1 MTQPGTS
8 GPVPLTSAQR
18 GIWLGDRLAGPGR
31 YHVGLSMDIMGPL
44 DPDLFEAAF
53 GAAVAETAPLR
64 ARFTVDDHGRPHQWD
79 GPSPPWTVAH
89 ADLRAEP
96 TPAAAAMAW
105 MRRDVA
111 RPFDLG
117 AGPPFRTALLRLADD
132 RFCWYLAC
140 HHLVLDGVGS
150 ALLTRRVG
158 RLYAALERGER
169 PTPAVHSLEALLTAE
184 RAYRASSEAP
194 ADRDFW
200 QARLAGAAPVRHSGT
215 AGGLAVRGGA
225 RLPAAGLAELRA
237 TARRLGVRW
246 PVLATAAGAL
256 LAHVRTGAGG
266 AGNVVLGL
274 PVTARDREASL
285 LAAGTASNILPL
297 RAQVHA
303 HRPARDLVR
312 ALADE
317 MDAVLPH
324 GRYRHEEMLHD
335 LGLTG
340 SGGSLYGL
348 AVNVLTFSYGRDF
361 AGRPAAMRNVAIGP
375 VQELSVTVY
384 PDDRRG
390 GLRIDVD
397 ADPARYGRA
406 EAAAEARRY
415 VRLLHRLATD
425 PDGDLRDSAHLSAR
439 ERRRQAPGP
448 DAPPDVA
455 PTTLPQLFERA
466 ASRFP
471 DAVAVQDADTV
482 LRYRELDAR
491 ANRLARALVRRG
503 AGPGQLVAVQL
514 PRSVDLVTALVA
526 VAKSGAAAVP
536 VDTHWPAERIRLI
549 LDATRPACV
558 LTPGEL
564 TDLLSGTDDTTNLT
578 DADRGTP
585 LLPAHPAY
593 VIHTSGSTGSPKG
606 VVVPHE
612 GPVGLL
618 TDTASRFGFGTSD
631 VWTFFHSC
639 AFDFSVWELWGALT
653 HGGRLVV
660 VPYDVARSP
669 RAFLDLLVRERV
681 TVLNQ
686 TPSAFAAL
694 DHADAED
701 PARGRELALRW
712 VIFGGDALLPRSLR
726 DWYRRHGPDTAPP
739 TLVNMYGITE
749 TTVHATRLDLTA
761 DHAEHGGSP
770 IGTAVPGTRIHVLD
784 DSLRPVP
791 TGVTGELYV
800 GGRGLAHGYLGR
812 PGLTAGRFVADPFG
826 PPGSRLYRS
835 GDLVRWTTDG
845 TLRYLARA
853 DDQLKIRGHRVEP
866 AETEAALLALDG
878 VTGAAVTAVR
888 TAADGEKRLVGYV
901 VAPHTGPAP
910 DFLDRLRRGLRAR
923 LPAHLVPAELV
934 RVGALPMTA
943 NGKLDRA
950 ALPAPGELTP
960 GELTP
965 GERETGETGE
975 TGGTGT
981 GGPDLPVFAT
991 PLEKD
996 MAGLFSELL
1005 GATRVRPDGDFFD
1018 LGGDSLRAARLAARI
1033 RTAHHADIDVRDIFD
1048 HPTVTALAAHVARC
1062 APLRATERPPSGRP
1076 DRIPLSHGQRRLW
1089 FLHRHTGADV
1099 TYNVPLTVRLTGSLD
1114 RAALAAALGDVTDR
1128 HEILRTV
1135 IEEEDGLP
1143 HQRVLPPESGRPRLV
1158 ETATTAGEL
1167 PALLSRGA
1175 RHAFRLDLEPP
1186 LRAELFTAGPGEA
1199 HTLLLLL
1206 HHIACDHASLAP
1218 LAADLE
1224 VAYTARLRG
1233 APPTGLPPL
1242 PRQYADFA
1250 LARHADSGTGGDPSA
1265 DKEGGLAHWVRVLDG
1280 LPSRIALPADRTAPP
1295 TDDGATV
1302 AFRVPAEAHRRLARL
1317 ATAERASMFMVVH
1330 TALAVLLTRLGAGTD
1345 IPVATAVADRPDPR
1359 LDALVGFFVN
1369 TLVLRTDTSGDP
1381 TFRDLLGRVRAADL
1395 AALAHQDVPFEH
1407 VVEALAPHRPETGPP
1422 LFQVMLVVTPPP
1434 PGRLDLPGLRAEVTM
1449 VGTGTAKCDLAFSL
1463 YEHRDAQGAA
1473 QGLEGVLEYRTGPFA
1488 PETARAIGERLV
1500 RLLTHMADTPDT
1512 PIGRADL
1519 LDPAER
1525 HELLNRWGATPAR
1538 PRPAVDA
1545 ARSVPERIAEHTRRA
1560 PDAVALR
1567 ADTESVTY
1575 AELDARSDLLA
1586 AHLAAAG
1593 VGPET
1598 CVAVLMERGV
1608 LYAVTALAVLKSGG
1622 VYVPL
1627 DTRAPRARQT
1637 RVIAEAGATVLVVG
1651 PQLPS
1656 GERPDGATTVLDAAD
1671 ALAAPPPTDTASPG
1685 APTDRERLACVIFT
1699 SGSTGVP
1706 KGVAITHGGILALG
1720 ADACYEPTTARR
1732 MVMHSPHSFD
1742 ASTMELWV
1750 PLLNGGETV
1759 VAPPGELDLLTLRR
1773 LITETRPTSLWLTA
1787 GLFQLVADEDPACL
1801 RTLDVV
1807 WTGGDVVSARAVRTV
1822 RRHCP
1827 DTVIVNGY
1835 GPAEMTTCAT
1845 WHRVGDADLA
1855 DTAGR
1860 RGIPIG
1866 RPLDGGRSYVL
1877 DTGLQPVP
1885 AGVTGELYLAGTG
1898 VARGYLGRP
1907 AQTAERFVAD
1917 PFGPPGARMYRTG
1930 DLARWLP
1937 DGTLTFAGR
1946 ADGQVKLR
1954 GFRIETDEIAAALAA
1969 HEGVGQA
1976 AVTMREGGPGGP
1988 GGKHLAAY
1996 VVPAEGATVD
2006 LASLRRHVA
2015 RTLPDYMV
2023 PAAWAVLDTMPL
2035 TRNGK
2040 LDRAALPDP
2049 DRATAP
2055 PMPPAEAPSGGD
2067 HGHPRGEREHLLRGI
2082 FAQLLRNPAIG
2093 LHDGFFDSGGDSIVA
2108 IQLVSRAHEAGLR
2121 ITVNDVFRAPTVAGL
2136 AARAEAAEPEARP
2149 VTADPDGGEGPVP
2162 LTPIIHWWRE
2172 QAGDVRTFS
2181 QHMVIR
2187 TPAGLSADRL
2197 TTVLQ
2202 SLVDRHAAL
2211 RMRLDTTGE
2220 AWRLDVTPAGQVRV
2234 DGQIRRRVTAGDG
2247 PLPDLPD
2254 LSHLLADSLDEARG
2268 RLDPTAGRLLA
2279 AEFIDRGPGRSGRL
2293 LLAIHH
2299 LAVDGVSWRILLS
2312 ELAAVDRALAAGN
2325 PPDSL
2330 APPAQ
2335 FPAWARLLAGQGA
2348 DGTRRAELPLWS
2360 RTVEAPDPPLAEP
2373 LPSGEDRPP
2382 RELTVTLPPGRTLP
2396 LLTEVGAAF
2405 HCGVEPVLLTGLTL
2419 AVEEWCRRRGRTPGP
2434 DGLLLDLE
2442 SHGRPDPAET
2452 EAADTA
2458 DVSRTVGWLTALY
2471 PVRLPRT
2478 GCSWTDVW
2486 SVGPALGRALKQV
2499 KEVLRTVPDRGVGYG
2514 VLRHLDPVARRELAG
2529 GALPQLGFNY
2539 LGRLAT
2545 THVTD
2550 WGLAEEQAAP
2560 RAQQAGVGD
2569 RLGGHLLDINALTT
2583 DGASG
2588 PRLTA
2593 TLSWSDGQLTE
2604 AEVRTLADLW
2614 FAALDS
2620 LVLHAR
2626 VHGGGRSPSDVP
2638 LVRVDQAEIDRLEGS
2653 YPKLADVLPLTPL
2666 QEGLLFHALYEPSA
2680 PDVYQAQ
2687 CAVRLH
2693 GALKPDDLRAA
2704 ATALL
2709 TRHPN
2714 LGAAFVHQGLRH
2726 PVQVIPGSPAPGWRE
2741 TDLTGVAEK
2750 RRDRVFDRLARADLN
2765 RRFDPDRPPLIRFT
2779 LVRWGPD
2786 EHRLVLTNHHL
2797 VIDGWSL
2804 PVLVRELLD
2813 LYAHGGDP
2821 DALEPATPYR
2831 DHLALLATRDR
2842 AASREAWRTALAG
2855 LDEPRRLTHA
2865 VPEAVERATTLSAT
2879 LTDTTTKA
2887 LRGLGSEGVTLNTV
2901 VQMAWG
2907 VLLARR
2913 VGTRDVVFGT
2923 TVAGRQPE
2931 LPGMESMIG
2940 LFINTVPVR
2949 LRLDGAQSVGE
2960 TLRRL
2965 RDEQT
2970 RLLPHHHI
2978 GLSEIQRALGRRELF
2993 DTHLVVENYPLDPVS
3008 SARPVSGL
3016 RVDGVEGRD
3025 ATHYPL
3031 TLVAFAAGDS
3041 LRLRLDHRPGA
3052 LAPEAAPG
3060 LLRELTC
3067 LLDTIAARPGLP
3079 VADLMRAEFS
3089 DDDRYREET
3098 P

>member
-1 MTQPGTS
+1 MTLPDRS

-31 YHVGLSMDIMGPL
+31 YHVAFSMDIGGPL

-64 ARFTVDDHGRPHQWD
+64 ARFTVGDDGEPRQWD
-79 GPSPPWTVAH
+79 GPLPPWTVARF
-89 ADLRAEP
+89 DLRADP
-96 TPAAAAMAW
+96 APAAAALAW
-105 MRRDVA
+105 MRTDVA

-132 RFCWYLAC
+132 RYHWYLAC
-140 HHLVLDGVGS
+140 HHLVLDGLGS
-150 ALLTRRVG
+150 ALLARRAG
-158 RLYAALERGER
+158 RLYAGLERGER
-169 PTPAVHSLEALLTAE
+169 PPPAVHRPDALLNAE
-184 RAYRASSEAP
+184 RAYRASPEAP

-200 QARLAGAAPVRHSGT
+200 KARLAGAAPVRHPGT

-225 RLPAAGLAELRA
+225 RLPAAGLAGLRA
-237 TARRLGVRW
+237 TALRLGVRW

-256 LAHVRTGAGG
+256 LAHVRTGAGATG
-266 AGNVVLGL
+266 DVVLGL
-274 PVTARDREASL
+274 PVGGRDRETSL
-285 LAAGTASNILPL
+285 LAAGTASNILPV
-297 RAQVHA
+297 RTRVHA
-303 HRPARDLVR
+303 HRPARELVR

-317 MDAVLPH
+317 MSAVLPH
-324 GRYRHEEMLHD
+324 GRHRYEDQLHD

-348 AVNVLTFSYGRDF
+348 AVNVLPFTYGREF

-375 VQELSVTVY
+375 VQDLSVTVY
-384 PDDRRG
+384 PDDLRG
-390 GLRIDVD
+390 GLRIDLD

-415 VRLLHRLATD
+415 ARLLHRLATD
-425 PDGDLRDSAHLSAR
+425 PEGDLRDRAHLSAA
-439 ERRRQAPGP
+439 ERRRSAPGP
-448 DAPPDVA
+448 AVRPAAA

-491 ANRLARALVRRG
+491 ANRLARALVRHG
-503 AGPGQLVAVQL
+503 AGPGQLVAVRL

-536 VDTHWPAERIRLI
+536 VDPDWPDERIRLI
-549 LDATRPACV
+549 LAGTRPVHV

-564 TDLLSGTDDTTNLT
+564 TLLLSGTDDTTNLT
-578 DADRGTP
+578 DADRGAP
-585 LLPAHPAY
+585 LLPSHPAY
-593 VIHTSGSTGSPKG
+593 VIHTSGSTGRPKG

-612 GPVGLL
+612 GPVALL
-618 TDTASRFGFGTSD
+618 TDTASLFGFGASD
-631 VWTFFHSC
+631 VWTLFHSC
-639 AFDFSVWELWGALT
+639 AFDFSVWELWGALA

-660 VPYDVARSP
+660 VPHDVARSP
-669 RAFLDLLVRERV
+669 GALLDLLVRERV

-701 PARGRELALRW
+701 PERGRRLALRW
-712 VIFGGDALLPRSLR
+712 VIFGGDALLPRTLR
-726 DWYRRHGPDTAPP
+726 DWYRRHGADTAPAA
-739 TLVNMYGITE
+739 LVNMYGITE
-749 TTVHATRLDLTA
+749 TTVHATRLDLTPG
-761 DHAEHGGSP
+761 HTEHGGSP
-770 IGTAVPGTRIHVLD
+770 IGTAIPGTRIHLLD

-791 TGVTGELYV
+791 PGVTGELYV
-800 GGRGLAHGYLGR
+800 GGRSLAHGYLGR
-812 PGLTAGRFVADPFG
+812 PGLTAERFVADPFG

-835 GDLVRWTTDG
+835 GDLARWTTDG
-845 TLRYLARA
+845 TLQYLARA

-866 AETEAALLALDG
+866 AEIEAALLALDG
-878 VTGAAVTAVR
+878 VAGAAVTAVR
-888 TAADGEKRLVGYV
+888 AADAEPRLVGYV
-901 VAPHTGPAP
+901 VARDAHPAP
-910 DFLDRLRRGLRAR
+910 DFPDRSRRDLRAR
-923 LPAHLVPAELV
+923 LPAHLVPAQLV
-934 RVGALPMTA
+934 RVAALPMTA
-943 NGKLDRA
+943 NGKLDRD
-950 ALPAPGELTP
+950 ALPAPADLAPE
-960 GELTP
+960 EA
-965 GERETGETGE
+965 
-975 TGGTGT
+975 GTDDR
-981 GGPDLPVFAT
+981 DLPLFAT
-991 PLEKD
+991 ALERD
-996 MAGLFSELL
+996 VAALFSELL
-1005 GATRVRPDGDFFD
+1005 GAARVRPDGDFFD

-1033 RTAHHADIDVRDIFD
+1033 RAAHHCDLDVRDIFD
-1048 HPTVTALAAHVARC
+1048 HPTVGALAAHVARR
-1062 APLRATERPPSGRP
+1062 APVRAPARTPPGRP

-1099 TYNVPLTVRLTGSLD
+1099 TYNVPLAVRLTGSLD

-1135 IEEEDGLP
+1135 IEEEDGRP
-1143 HQRVLPPESGRPRLV
+1143 HQRVLPPETGRPRLV
-1158 ETATTAGEL
+1158 ETATTTAEL
-1167 PALLSRGA
+1167 PALLAEGA

-1186 LRAELFTAGPGEA
+1186 LRAELFTTGPGEA

-1218 LAADLE
+1218 FAADLE
-1224 VAYTARLRG
+1224 IAYTARLRG
-1233 APPTGLPPL
+1233 APPTALPPL

-1250 LARHADSGTGGDPSA
+1250 LARHADSGTGTDPSA
-1265 DKEGGLAHWVRVLDG
+1265 DGEGGQEGGLAHWIRALDG
-1280 LPSRIALPADRTAPP
+1280 LPSRIALPADHTAPP

-1302 AFRVPAEAHRRLARL
+1302 AFRVPAELHRRLARL

-1369 TLVLRTDTSGDP
+1369 TLVLRTDTSGNP
-1381 TFRDLLGRVRAADL
+1381 TFRELLGRVRAGDL
-1395 AALAHQDVPFEH
+1395 AAFAHQDVPFER

-1434 PGRLDLPGLRAEVTM
+1434 PGRLDLPGLRAEVTT
-1449 VGTGTAKCDLAFSL
+1449 VTTGTAKCDLAFSL
-1463 YEHRDAQGAA
+1463 YEHRDAQGAG
-1473 QGLEGVLEYRTGPFA
+1473 QGLEGVLEYRTALFA
-1488 PETARAIGERLV
+1488 PGTARATGERLV
-1500 RLLTHMADTPDT
+1500 RLLARMADGPDT
-1512 PIGRADL
+1512 TIGRADL

-1525 HELLNRWGATPAR
+1525 HEVLHRWGATPPR
-1538 PRPAVDA
+1538 PRPAVGA
-1545 ARSVPERIAEHTRRA
+1545 ARSVPERIAGHTRRA

-1567 ADTESVTY
+1567 SDTENVTY
-1575 AELDARSDLLA
+1575 AQLQARSDRLA
-1586 AHLAAAG
+1586 GHLAAAG
-1593 VGPET
+1593 VGPGT
-1598 CVAVLMERGV
+1598 RVAVLMERGV
-1608 LYAVTALAVLKSGG
+1608 LYAVTVLAVLKSGG

-1637 RVIAEAGATVLVVG
+1637 RVIAEAGAAVLAVG
-1651 PQLPS
+1651 PQVPP
-1656 GERPDGATTVLDAAD
+1656 GQRPEGATAVLDAAD
-1671 ALAAPPPTDTASPG
+1671 ALAAPPPRGGTPPVR
-1685 APTDRERLACVIFT
+1685 PTDPLQLACVIFT

-1706 KGVAITHGGILALG
+1706 KGVAITHEGILALG

-1787 GLFQLVADEDPACL
+1787 GLFHLVAEEDPACL
-1801 RTLDVV
+1801 RTLDTV
-1807 WTGGDVVSARAVRTV
+1807 WTGGDVVSPRAVRTV

-1827 DTVIVNGY
+1827 DTGIVNGY

-1845 WHRVGDADLA
+1845 WHQVTAADLA

-1877 DTGLQPVP
+1877 DAGLQPVP

-1898 VARGYLGRP
+1898 IARGYLGRP
-1907 AQTAERFVAD
+1907 APTAERFVAD
-1917 PFGPPGARMYRTG
+1917 PFGPPGERMYRTG

-1937 DGTLTFAGR
+1937 DGTLAFAGR

-1954 GFRIETDEIAAALAA
+1954 GFRVETDEIAAALLA
-1969 HEGVGQA
+1969 HRTVGQA
-1976 AVTMREGGPGGP
+1976 VVATREGGPGG
-1988 GGKHLAAY
+1988 KYLAAY
-1996 VVPAEGATVD
+1996 VVPAEGATADVGALRGH
-2006 LASLRRHVA
+2006 LAQ
-2015 RTLPDYMV
+2015 TLPDYMV

-2040 LDRAALPDP
+2040 LDRAALPEP
-2049 DRATAP
+2049 DREAAP
-2055 PMPPAEAPSGGD
+2055 PAPPAPSTPARSGGD
-2067 HGHPRGEREHLLRGI
+2067 AGQLRGERERVLRAI
-2082 FAQLLRNPAIG
+2082 FAQLLRTPAIG

-2136 AARAEAAEPEARP
+2136 AARAEAVEPEARP
-2149 VTADPDGGEGPVP
+2149 ATADPDGGEGPVP
-2162 LTPIIHWWRE
+2162 LTPIVHWWRE
-2172 QAGDVRTFS
+2172 QAGDIRTFS

-2202 SLVDRHAAL
+2202 TLVDRHAAL

-2220 AWRLDVTPAGQVRV
+2220 AWRLDVAPAGQVRV
-2234 DGQIRRRVTAGDG
+2234 AGQVRRRATVADG
-2247 PLPDLPD
+2247 PLPGP
-2254 LSHLLADSLDEARG
+2254 LADCLDEARG

-2279 AEFIDRGPGRSGRL
+2279 AEFLDRGPGRDGRL

-2299 LAVDGVSWRILLS
+2299 LAVDGVSWRILLP
-2312 ELAAVDRALAAGN
+2312 ELAAVDRALAEGN
-2325 PPDSL
+2325 PPDL
-2330 APPAQ
+2330 PAPPVQ

-2348 DGTRRAELPLWS
+2348 DGTRRAELPLWTG
-2360 RTVEAPDPPLAEP
+2360 TVGVPDPPLAEP
-2373 LPSGEDRPP
+2373 LPSGGAHPP
-2382 RELTVTLPPGRTLP
+2382 RELTVILPPGRTLP

-2419 AVEEWCRRRGRTPGP
+2419 AVEEWCRRRGRVPGP
-2434 DGLLLDLE
+2434 DGLLVDLE
-2442 SHGRPDPAET
+2442 SHGRPGPPE
-2452 EAADTA
+2452 A
-2458 DVSRTVGWLTALY
+2458 DVSGTVGWLTALY

-2486 SVGPALGRALKQV
+2486 SVGPALGGALKQV
-2499 KEVLRTVPDRGVGYG
+2499 KEALRAVPDRGVGYG
-2514 VLRHLDPVARRELAG
+2514 VLRHLDPVARPGLAG
-2529 GALPQLGFNY
+2529 GAAPQLGFNY

-2545 THVTD
+2545 TRVAD
-2550 WGLAEEQAAP
+2550 WGIAEEQAAP
-2560 RAQQAGVGD
+2560 RAQPSGATG
-2569 RLGGHLLDINALTT
+2569 RLGAHLLDINAMTT
-2583 DGASG
+2583 DGTEG

-2593 TLSWSDGQLTE
+2593 ALSWTAGQLTE
-2604 AEVRTLADLW
+2604 AEVRMLTDLW

-2626 VHGGGRSPSDVP
+2626 TRGGGRSPSDLP
-2638 LVRVDQAEIDRLEGS
+2638 LVRVDQPEIDRLEDS
-2653 YPKLADVLPLTPL
+2653 YPDLADVLPLTPL

-2693 GALKPDDLRAA
+2693 GALKPDVLRAA

-2714 LGAAFVHQGLRH
+2714 LGAAFVHHGLRH

-2741 TDLTGVAEK
+2741 IDLTGVCDK
-2750 RRDRVFDRLARADLN
+2750 RRDRVLDRLARADLT
-2765 RRFDPDRPPLIRFT
+2765 RRFAPDRPPLIRFT

-2821 DALEPATPYR
+2821 DALDPPTPYR

-2842 AASREAWRTALAG
+2842 SAAREAWRAALAG
-2855 LDEPRRLTHA
+2855 PGEPPRLTRP
-2865 VPEAVERATTLSAT
+2865 VPEAVESAATLSAA
-2879 LTDTTTKA
+2879 LSDTTTKA
-2887 LRGLGSEGVTLNTV
+2887 LRGLGGEGVTLNTV
-2901 VQMAWG
+2901 VQLAWG
-2907 VLLARR
+2907 MLLARR
-2913 VGTRDVVFGT
+2913 TGTLDVVFGT

-2949 LRLDGAQSVGE
+2949 LRLDRARTVGE

-2993 DTHLVVENYPLDPVS
+2993 DTHLVVENYPLDPIS
-3008 SARPVSGL
+3008 PARPAPGL
-3016 RVDGVEGRD
+3016 RVGGVEGRD

-3031 TLVAFAAGDS
+3031 TLVAFAADEC

-3052 LAPEAAPG
+3052 LAPGAAPG
-3060 LLRELTC
+3060 LLHELTC
-3067 LLDTIAARPGLP
+3067 LLDTIAARPGQP
-3079 VADLMRAEFS
+3079 VADVLRARFRE
-3089 DDDRYREET
+3089 DDRYREET
-3098 P
+3098 

>member
-1 MTQPGTS
+1 MTLPGSS

-44 DPDLFEAAF
+44 DPDLFERAF

-64 ARFTVDDHGRPHQWD
+64 ARFTVDDDGGPGQWD
-79 GPSPPWTVAH
+79 GPLPQWTVTH

-96 TPAAAAMAW
+96 TPAVAAMAW
-105 MRRDVA
+105 MRADVA

-117 AGPPFRTALLRLADD
+117 TGPPFRTALLRLADD
-132 RFCWYLAC
+132 RFCWYIAC
-140 HHLVLDGVGS
+140 HHLVLDGLGS
-150 ALLTRRVG
+150 ALLARRVG

-169 PTPAVHSLEALLTAE
+169 PTPAVHPPEALLTAE
-184 RAYRASSEAP
+184 RAYRASSQAP

-200 QARLAGAAPVRHSGT
+200 KTRLAGAAPVRHSGT

-266 AGNVVLGL
+266 TGEVVLGL
-274 PVTARDREASL
+274 PVTGRDREASL

-297 RAQVHA
+297 RTRVHT
-303 HRPARDLVR
+303 HRPAGDLVR
-312 ALADE
+312 ALAGE

-324 GRYRHEEMLHD
+324 GRYRYEDQLHD

-375 VQELSVTVY
+375 VQDLSVTVY

-390 GLRIDVD
+390 GLRIDLD

-415 VRLLHRLATD
+415 ARLLHRLATD
-425 PDGDLRDSAHLSAR
+425 PEGDLRDSAHLSAG
-439 ERRRQAPGP
+439 ERRRSAPRP
-448 DAPPDVA
+448 DAPSATA

-471 DAVAVQDADTV
+471 DAVAVQDSDTV

-491 ANRLARALVRRG
+491 ANRLARALVGRG

-536 VDTHWPAERIRLI
+536 LDPDWPAERIRLI
-549 LDATRPACV
+549 LAGTRPVQV

-564 TDLLSGTDDTTNLT
+564 TVLLSATDDATRLT
-578 DADRGTP
+578 DAGRGTP

-593 VIHTSGSTGSPKG
+593 VIHTSGSTGRPKG

-612 GPVGLL
+612 GPVALL
-618 TDTASRFGFGTSD
+618 TDTAARFGFGTSD
-631 VWTFFHSC
+631 VWTLLHSC

-660 VPYDVARSP
+660 VPQDVARSP
-669 RAFLDLLVRERV
+669 RALLDLLVRERV

-694 DHADAED
+694 DRADAED
-701 PARGRELALRW
+701 PERGRALALRW
-712 VIFGGDALLPRSLR
+712 VIFGGDALLPRTLR
-726 DWYRRHGPDTAPP
+726 DWYRRHGPDTASP

-749 TTVHATRLDLTA
+749 TTVHATRVDLTA

-770 IGTAVPGTRIHVLD
+770 IGAAIPGTRIHVLD

-791 TGVTGELYV
+791 PGVTGELYV

-845 TLRYLARA
+845 TLQYMARA
-853 DDQLKIRGHRVEP
+853 DDQLKIRGYRVEP
-866 AETEAALLALDG
+866 AEIEAALLTLDG
-878 VTGAAVTAVR
+878 VTAAAVTAVP
-888 TAADGEKRLVGYV
+888 APADGEPRLVGYV
-901 VAPHTGPAP
+901 VARHTHPAP
-910 DFLDRLRRGLRAR
+910 DFPDRLRRGLRAR
-923 LPAHLVPAELV
+923 LPAHLVPSELV

-960 GELTP
+960 GGP
-965 GERETGETGE
+965 E
-975 TGGTGT
+975 TGGR
-981 GGPDLPVFAT
+981 DLPVFAT
-991 PLEKD
+991 PLEED
-996 MAGLFSELL
+996 VAALFSELL
-1005 GATRVRPDGDFFD
+1005 GAAPVRRDGDFFD

-1033 RTAHHADIDVRDIFD
+1033 RTAHHADLDVRDIFD

-1062 APLRATERPPSGRP
+1062 APLRETAQSPSGRP

-1135 IEEEDGLP
+1135 IEEEDGRP

-1175 RHAFRLDLEPP
+1175 RRAFRLDLEPP
-1186 LRAELFTAGPGEA
+1186 LRAELFTTDPGES

-1218 LAADLE
+1218 FAADLE
-1224 VAYTARLRG
+1224 TAYTARLRG

-1250 LARHADSGTGGDPSA
+1250 LARHTDSFTGGNPSA
-1265 DKEGGLAHWVRVLDG
+1265 DREGGLAHWVRALDG
-1280 LPSRIALPADRTAPP
+1280 LPSRIALPADHTAPT

-1302 AFRVPAEAHRRLARL
+1302 AFRVPAETHRRLARL

-1330 TALAVLLTRLGAGTD
+1330 TVLAVLLTRLGAGTD

-1369 TLVLRTDTSGDP
+1369 TLVLRTDTSGNP
-1381 TFRDLLGRVRAADL
+1381 TFRDLLGRVRTADL
-1395 AALAHQDVPFEH
+1395 AAFAHQDVPFEH
-1407 VVEALAPHRPETGPP
+1407 VVEALAPHRPENGPP

-1463 YEHRDAQGAA
+1463 YEHRDEQGAA
-1473 QGLEGVLEYRTGPFA
+1473 QGLEGVLEYRTGLFA
-1488 PETARAIGERLV
+1488 PETARALGERLV
-1500 RLLTHMADTPDT
+1500 RLLTHMADGPDT
-1512 PIGRADL
+1512 PVGRADL

-1525 HELLNRWGATPAR
+1525 HEVLHRWGATPAR
-1538 PRPAVDA
+1538 PRPAVEA

-1567 ADTESVTY
+1567 ADTESLTY
-1575 AELDARSDLLA
+1575 AELEARSDRLA
-1586 AHLAAAG
+1586 AHLTAAG
-1593 VGPET
+1593 VGPEAR
-1598 CVAVLMERGV
+1598 VAVLMERGV

-1651 PQLPS
+1651 PELPP
-1656 GERPDGATTVLDAAD
+1656 GERPEGAATVLDASA
-1671 ALAAPPPTDTASPG
+1671 ALTAPPPPGTVSPG
-1685 APTDRERLACVIFT
+1685 VPTNPLRLACVIFT

-1706 KGVAITHGGILALG
+1706 KGVSITHGGILALG

-1787 GLFQLVADEDPACL
+1787 GLFQLVAEEDPACL
-1801 RTLDVV
+1801 SGLDVV

-1827 DTVIVNGY
+1827 DTGIVNGY

-1845 WHRVGDADLA
+1845 WHQVTDADLA

-1907 AQTAERFVAD
+1907 GPTAERFVAD

-1937 DGTLTFAGR
+1937 DGTLAFAGR

-1954 GFRIETDEIAAALAA
+1954 GFRIETDEIAAALVA
-1969 HEGVGQA
+1969 HDGVAQA
-1976 AVTMREGGPGGP
+1976 AVTMSEGGP

-1996 VVPAEGATVD
+1996 VVPAEGTTPD
-2006 LASLRRHVA
+2006 LASLRRHLA
-2015 RTLPDYMV
+2015 GTLPDYMV

-2040 LDRAALPDP
+2040 LDRAALPAP
-2049 DRATAP
+2049 DRAAGP
-2055 PMPPAEAPSGGD
+2055 PAPPAEARSGDPGP
-2067 HGHPRGEREHLLRGI
+2067 GHPRGEREHILRDI
-2082 FAQLLRNPAIG
+2082 FAQLLRTPAIG

-2149 VTADPDGGEGPVP
+2149 AGADPDGGEGPLP

-2172 QAGDVRTFS
+2172 QAGDIRTFS

-2220 AWRLDVTPAGQVRV
+2220 AWRLDVAPAGQVRV
-2234 DGQIRRRVTAGDG
+2234 DGQVRRRVTAADG
-2247 PLPDLPD
+2247 RLPD
-2254 LSHLLADSLDEARG
+2254 LLADSLDEAHR

-2279 AEFIDRGPGRSGRL
+2279 AEFLDRGPERSGRL
-2293 LLAIHH
+2293 LLAVHH

-2325 PPDSL
+2325 PPDAL

-2335 FPAWARLLAGQGA
+2335 FGAWARLLAEQGA
-2348 DGTRRAELPLWS
+2348 DGTRRAELPLWT

-2373 LPSGEDRPP
+2373 LPSTGDHPP

-2419 AVEEWCRRRGRTPGP
+2419 AVEEWCRRRGRAPGP

-2442 SHGRPDPAET
+2442 SHGRPDPP
-2452 EAADTA
+2452 EAGAA

-2486 SVGPALGRALKQV
+2486 SVGPALGSALKQV
-2499 KEVLRTVPDRGVGYG
+2499 KEVLRSVPDRGVGYG

-2529 GALPQLGFNY
+2529 GATPQLGFNY

-2545 THVTD
+2545 THVAD
-2550 WGLAEEQAAP
+2550 WGVAEEQAGP
-2560 RAQQAGVGD
+2560 RAEPAAATD
-2569 RLGGHLLDINALTT
+2569 RLGAHLLDINALTT

-2593 TLSWSDGQLTE
+2593 TLSWSAGQFTE
-2604 AEVRTLADLW
+2604 AEVRMLTELW

-2626 VHGGGRSPSDVP
+2626 VRGGGRSPSDMP
-2638 LVRVDQAEIDRLEGS
+2638 LVRVDQTEIDRLEES

-2693 GALKPDDLRAA
+2693 GALKPDVLRAA

-2714 LGAAFVHQGLRH
+2714 LGAAFVHQGLRR

-2741 TDLTGVAEK
+2741 IDLTGVADG
-2750 RRDRVFDRLARADLN
+2750 RRDRVFDRLARADLA
-2765 RRFDPDRPPLIRFT
+2765 RRFDLDRPPLIRFT

-2804 PVLVRELLD
+2804 PVLVGELLD

-2821 DALEPATPYR
+2821 DALDPVTPYR
-2831 DHLALLATRDR
+2831 DHLVLLATRDR
-2842 AASREAWRTALAG
+2842 AAAREAWRTALAG
-2855 LDEPRRLTHA
+2855 LGEPRRLTRT
-2865 VPEAVERATTLSAT
+2865 VPEAVERAETLSAT
-2879 LTDTTTKA
+2879 LADTTTKA
-2887 LRGLGSEGVTLNTV
+2887 LRGLGSEGITLNTV

-2913 VGTRDVVFGT
+2913 ADTRDVVFGT

-2949 LRLDGAQSVGE
+2949 LRLDTAHTVGE

-2993 DTHLVVENYPLDPVS
+2993 DTHLVVENYPLDQVAL
-3008 SARPVSGL
+3008 ARPVSGL
-3016 RVDGVEGRD
+3016 RVGGVEGRD

-3031 TLVAFAAGDS
+3031 TLVAFAAGES
-3041 LRLRLDHRPGA
+3041 LSLRLDHRPGA
-3052 LAPEAAPG
+3052 LAPGAAPG
-3060 LLRELTC
+3060 LLRELTR
-3067 LLDTIAARPGLP
+3067 LLDAIAARPGLP
-3079 VADLMRAEFS
+3079 VADLLRAEFS
-3089 DDDRYREET
+3089 EDDRYREET